1 MKGENALHRRQTRGA
16 SVPKRLRVLT
26 IVGLL
31 LLPLVV
37 VVGVQAATSPSGE
50 TIDSVK
56 RFQRIDPKT
65 LSKVSGWK
73 PAWITAKQQITV
85 ILELTGEPVA
95 KQEADQ
101 KEKGKDL
108 TNAEKNAI
116 RNNLKNRQDAIAGQI
131 QAAGGQIIGNFQ
143 DAYNGIAVRIS
154 RQNAPKLASLSGVT
168 AVRVSR
174 TYRPDNVAGV
184 PYIGAPQAWQNTGK
198 TGNGV
203 TIAVI
208 DTGVDYTHAN
218 FGGPGTPAAFA
229 NNNGTIIEPGTF
241 PTAKVIGGFD
251 FVGDAYDSESD
262 DPAKTIPH
270 PDPDPLDCNGHG
282 SHVAGTAAG
291 FGVRSNGERFRGPYN
306 ASTYSN
312 SFRIGPGV
320 APNAKIL
327 AYRVFGCDG
336 SATAAVIV
344 EAINRAVRDG
354 ADVINMSLGSVFGRG
369 DDPDSVAAD
378 NAARAGVVVVASAGN
393 NGPNAYITG
402 SPGASSRTISV
413 AAIDASTPTF
423 PGANI
428 TLNTG
433 QTIQAINAN
442 NGGPLPGP
450 NTPIMVLRNPDGT
463 VSLGCNPAEYAGAT
477 GKIVVTVRGTCARV
491 ARAIF
496 GQQAGAVAVV
506 MINNVN
512 AFPPFEGPITSNPDT
527 GQPFNVTIPFL
538 GVKGVLGPA
547 PSDDGDAIAAATTAV
562 STTATTVQNTTYQQI
577 TSFSSGGPRNVDSFA
592 KPDIAAPGQSV
603 VSTGIG
609 TGNGPATI
617 SGTSMAAPMTSG
629 SAALMTE
636 AHPDWS
642 TERIK
647 GAMMNTTKDPLPSL
661 NVRTGGAGVLQIN
674 RGIDSK
680 VVATTEGGTAGLSF
694 GYEPL
699 NGAYS
704 ETLNLR
710 LTNTSNSAVS
720 YNLSANGAS
729 LGLGLSI
736 SPSSVTVPANSG
748 VTVKVTAAMSAASVA
763 ALPGMSTFTI
773 GWGAVLST
781 RGLVLATPTTS
792 GPGIYEL
799 RVPWLLVPRGLSNV
813 TAGPKSPYQKVQG
826 NTFKTS
832 VQLSNNGV
840 HSGTADVYSWGITD
854 PNDTSGGEDNFDVRD
869 VGVQEQPADFLTG
882 TPDPN
887 DRSLIFAINTYG
899 RWSNASVT
907 EFDIAIDTT
916 GNSDPEFFV
925 VGVDFGALTTGDFD
939 GRIASFILDAAGNLI
954 DVWVPDA
961 PMNGSTIELPTLASE
976 IGLQR
981 GNATN
986 FNYQVATFPIVPEN
1000 LAGDVTDIGKFR
1012 AFESPVSSG
1021 DFLTLNPGESKTLD
1035 LTLDKSQFAG
1045 TTVRGWLVVTLDD
1058 PNGAAQAEEIPA
1070 APLP

>member
-1 MKGENALHRRQTRGA
+1 MKGENALHRRQTRDA
-16 SVPKRLRVLT
+16 AVAKRLRVLT
-26 IVGLL
+26 VVGLL
-31 LLPLVV
+31 LIPLVI

-50 TIDSVK
+50 TVDSVK
-56 RFQRIDPKT
+56 RFQRISPKT

-73 PAWITAKQQITV
+73 PSWITSKQQITV
-85 ILELTGEPVA
+85 ILELVGAPVA

-108 TNAEKNAI
+108 TNSEKNAI
-116 RNNLKNRQDAIAGQI
+116 RDDLKNKQDAIAGQI

-203 TIAVI
+203 KIAVI

-251 FVGDAYDSESD
+251 FVGDAYDSESS

-291 FGVRSNGERFRGPYN
+291 FGVRSNGEQYKGPYN
-306 ASTYSN
+306 TSTYAN

-378 NAARAGVVVVASAGN
+378 NAARSGVVVVASAGN
-393 NGPNAYITG
+393 SGPNAYVTG

-442 NGGPLPGP
+442 NGGPLPAP
-450 NTPIMVLRNPDGT
+450 NTPIMVLRNPDGS
-463 VSLGCNPAEYAGAT
+463 VSLGCNPAEYAGAA

-496 GQQAGAVAVV
+496 GQQAGAVAVI
-506 MINNVN
+506 MINTSN

-547 PSDDGDAIAAATTAV
+547 PSDDGDLLIQATSAASVTA
-562 STTATTVQNTTYQQI
+562 STVTNTTYQQI

-603 VSTGIG
+603 VSTGVG

-629 SAALMTE
+629 AAALMTE
-636 AHPDWS
+636 AHPDWE
-642 TERIK
+642 TVRIK
-647 GAMMNTTKDPLPSL
+647 AAMMNTAKDPLPSL

-674 RGIDSK
+674 KAIDSK
-680 VVATTEGGTAGLSF
+680 VVAATEGGTDTLSF
-694 GYEPL
+694 GYEAL

-704 ETLNLR
+704 ETLNLM
-710 LTNTSNSAVS
+710 LINTGSAPVT
-720 YNLSANGAS
+720 YNLSATGAA
-729 LGLGLSI
+729 LGLGLAFDQST
-736 SPSSVTVPANSG
+736 VTVSAKGSK
-748 VTVKVTAAMSAASVA
+748 TVKVTAAMSAASVA

-792 GPGIYEL
+792 GPGIYQL
-799 RVPWLLVPRGLSNV
+799 RVPWLLAPRGLSNV
-813 TAGPKSPYQKVQG
+813 TAGAKSPYQKVQG

-832 VQLSNNGV
+832 VQLTNNGV

-882 TPDPN
+882 APDPN

-907 EFDIAIDTT
+907 EFDIAIDTK
-916 GNSDPEFFV
+916 GSSDPEFFV

-939 GRIASFILDAAGNLI
+939 GRIASFILDADGNLI

-981 GNATN
+981 GNATK

-1000 LAGDVTDIGKFR
+1000 LAGDITDVGKFR

-1021 DFLTLNPGESKTLD
+1021 DFLTLNPGETKTLD